1 MSSVSEHNET
11 ALAQLVCAIVSIEFG
26 VKSVDLLSPT
36 KGPAHLS
43 YARQVAMYLMHVVFQ
58 IRVAGV
64 GRAFGRDPSTASY
77 ACRIIED
84 ERENTLFDHKLQIL
98 EEFLNSSAILKK
110 IRSAA

>member
-1 MSSVSEHNET
+1 MTVVSRQYEK
-11 ALAQLVCAIVSIEFG
+11 ALAELVCAIVSIEFG
-26 VKSVDLLSPT
+26 IPTADLLSRT
-36 KGPAHLS
+36 KGPAHMS

-58 IRVAGV
+58 IRIAGV

-98 EEFLNSSAILKK
+98 EELLNSTAILRK
-110 IRSAA
+110 IRNAA

>member
-1 MSSVSEHNET
+1 MKIVSKQYEK

-26 VKSVDLLSPT
+26 VSTKDLLSAT
-36 KGPAHLS
+36 KGPSHMS
-43 YARQVAMYLMHVVFQ
+43 FARQVAMYLMHVVFQ
-58 IRVAGV
+58 IRIAGV

-84 ERENTLFDHKLQIL
+84 ERENPLFDHKLQIL

-110 IRSAA
+110 IRNAA